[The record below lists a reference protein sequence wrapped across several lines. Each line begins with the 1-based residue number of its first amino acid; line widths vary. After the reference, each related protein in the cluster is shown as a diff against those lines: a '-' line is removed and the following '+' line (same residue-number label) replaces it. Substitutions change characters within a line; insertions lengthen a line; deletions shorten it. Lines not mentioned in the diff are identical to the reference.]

1 MWAQCE
7 LINFVIM
14 NTYASTHNLKYK
26 VPLIFKLSLQLV
38 SIRFRASKSVSLSI
52 EFVNGKTVVNSKN
65 FHKLEAIAYE
75 TILRETIDMPV
86 VAFYDSRKGRFLP
99 QSVDINILSNH
110 GGFNKKLGTGAI
122 NISQILNAQALVSRE
137 QIKLEKCIDKGAL
150 LNIKAI
156 FEFKGSHTVSDV
168 DSLEQSQF
176 SLSTI
181 R

>member
-1 MWAQCE
+1 
-7 LINFVIM
+7 M

-38 SIRFRASKSVSLSI
+38 SIRFRAAKPMSLSL

-65 FHKLEAIAYE
+65 FHKLEANAYE
-75 TILRETIDMPV
+75 TILRETIELPI

-99 QSVDINILSNH
+99 LSVDMNILSNH
-110 GGFNKKLGTGAI
+110 GGFNKKMGTGTI
-122 NISQILNAQALVSRE
+122 NISQILNVQALVSRE
-137 QIKLEKCIDKGAL
+137 QVKLEKCTDKGAL
-150 LNIKAI
+150 LNLKVI
-156 FEFKGSHTVSDV
+156 FEFKGSHIANEV

-181 R
+181 RRDNKQR